1 MGIRHSKKC
10 EVLQDIKELVKTE
23 KIVLFIE
30 KQSKSSFEAIQICK
44 RFLLKPFLIDIDSE
58 PARGPI
64 IQALFQLSGNMKCPL
79 VFVNGV
85 FFGSIK
91 ELKASVKTG
100 ELALLLKKHQI
111 PYQEVNEIQKL
122 DLGL

>member
-23 KIVLFIE
+23 KIVFFIE
-30 KQSKSSFEAIQICK
+30 TQSKTSFEAIQICK
-44 RFLLKPFLIDIDSE
+44 RYLLKPFLVNIDLE
-58 PARGPI
+58 PARGPV

-79 VFVNGV
+79 IFINGQ

-111 PYQEVNEIQKL
+111 PYQELNEIQQL

>member
-79 VFVNGV
+79 VFVNGD